1 MCAHGATKTHLITN
15 IADQTTFKRT
25 RAIVK
30 IARQVQIS
38 LQNSLD
44 GKKTIMVMI
53 DHHQLVAISV
63 VTFFGS
69 TSSKSFTNN
78 DT

>member
-1 MCAHGATKTHLITN
+1 MCAHGATKTHLIPN

-30 IARQVQIS
+30 IARQVQI